1 MNDELTPRK
10 AGPRPVAPLRAPFQT
25 PAVDRTPAALHG
37 HADDTTGVEADFG
50 FLPLLSLAGK
60 AIGALA
66 G

>member
-1 MNDELTPRK
+1 MNELTPR
-10 AGPRPVAPLRAPFQT
+10 GPGPEPVTALRTPFQT
-25 PAVDRTPAALHG
+25 PAVDRNPAARQG
-37 HADDTTGVEADFG
+37 YGGDNSGVEADFG

>member
-1 MNDELTPRK
+1 MNDEFTPRRP
-10 AGPRPVAPLRAPFQT
+10 GPEPAAALRTPFQA
-25 PAVDRTPAALHG
+25 PAVDRNPTAFQGHG
-37 HADDTTGVEADFG
+37 DDTNGIEADFG

>member
-1 MNDELTPRK
+1 MNNEFTPRDQ
-10 AGPRPVAPLRAPFQT
+10 GTEPVTALRTPFQA
-25 PAVDRTPAALHG
+25 PAVDRSPAAG
-37 HADDTTGVEADFG
+37 QGSEGDISGVEADFG